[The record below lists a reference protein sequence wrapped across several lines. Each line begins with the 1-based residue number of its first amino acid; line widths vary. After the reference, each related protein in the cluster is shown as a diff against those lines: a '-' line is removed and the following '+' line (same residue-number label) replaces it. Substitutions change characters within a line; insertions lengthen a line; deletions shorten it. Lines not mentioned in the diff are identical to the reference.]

1 MCLILVGGMHWG
13 GPIVL
18 KPCALCPNFL
28 ALLKLSLRRGAKDS
42 SLLAMVNDL
51 ISEAV
56 PAENL

>member
-1 MCLILVGGMHWG
+1 MCQILVGKVRWDE
-13 GPIVL
+13 PIVL
-18 KPCALCPNFL
+18 KPCTLCPNFL

-42 SLLAMVNDL
+42 SLLAIVNEL